1 MRSEERFE
9 TAEKDDSLIDMAQ
22 LENRI
27 ENALNEARILL
38 LGSQVV
44 IGVLLRAFFE
54 PGFDHLA
61 YRGEMALLVATFVFT
76 AVVGLLIWPAAFHQV
91 AQRGAETSYIA
102 TFTSTILGWTLLP
115 IAIALGLSLYAT
127 AVDMH
132 VPYASAYA
140 VVGVLAGLALWYGV
154 PLLRHDPKRRER
166 VHRETRH
173 EEEENTRQGKSELP
187 QRIKNVL
194 TECRMALPGA
204 QALLGF
210 QFIDVFF
217 DSFVKLPRSLQW
229 LHFASL
235 LCTMMATILLIA
247 PAAYHR
253 IAEGGEDTEHFLN
266 VASRLLLWALIFL
279 APGLTGDIVVAMYR
293 VTHTFFWG
301 VLISIV
307 LLAAFYALWFGYS
320 LWARERNVS

>member
-1 MRSEERFE
+1 MP
-9 TAEKDDSLIDMAQ
+9 Q

-54 PGFDHLA
+54 PGFERLEF
-61 YRGEMALLVATFVFT
+61 RGEIALLVATFVFT
-76 AVVGLLIWPAAFHQV
+76 AVVGLLIWPAAFHQI
-91 AQRGAETSYIA
+91 AQNGAETSYIA

-115 IAIALGLSLYAT
+115 VAIALGLSLYAT
-127 AVDMH
+127 ALDMR

-140 VVGVLAGLALWYGV
+140 VVATVVGLAAWYGL
-154 PLLRHDPKRRER
+154 PFLRHDPERRER
-166 VHRETRH
+166 AHRESKRQ
-173 EEEENTRQGKSELP
+173 EEENRRQGKTELP

-217 DSFVKLPRSLQW
+217 DSFQKLPRSLQW

-235 LCTMMATILLIA
+235 LCTLLATILLIA

-253 IAEGGEDTEHFLN
+253 LAEGGEDTEHFLS
-266 VASRLLLWALIFL
+266 VASQMLLWALVFL
-279 APGLTGDIVVAMYR
+279 APGMTGDIVVAMYR
-293 VTHTFFWG
+293 VTHEVVSG
-301 VLISIV
+301 LIVSLV
-307 LLAAFYALWFGYS
+307 FLAAFYGLWFGYS
-320 LWARERNVS
+320 LARKGTAS

>member
-1 MRSEERFE
+1 MWGEERFE
-9 TAEKDDSLIDMAQ
+9 AAEEDNSLIEMAQ
-22 LENRI
+22 LENRV

-54 PGFDHLA
+54 PGFERLA
-61 YRGEMALLVATFVFT
+61 FRGEIALLVATFVFT
-76 AVVGLLIWPAAFHQV
+76 AVVGLLVWPAAFHQI

-102 TFTSTILGWTLLP
+102 TFTSTILAWTLLP

-127 AVDMH
+127 ALDMH
-132 VPYASAYA
+132 VPYAWIYA
-140 VVGVLAGLALWYGV
+140 VGATVAGLAMWYAV
-154 PLLRHDPKRRER
+154 PSFRHDPARRER
-166 VHRETRH
+166 VRQETR
-173 EEEENTRQGKSELP
+173 EQEQENKWQHKTELP

-217 DSFVKLPRSLQW
+217 DSFTQLPRSLQW

-235 LCTMMATILLIA
+235 LCTMISTILLIA

-253 IAEGGEDTEHFLN
+253 IAEGGEDTEHFLK
-266 VASRLLLWALIFL
+266 VASRMLLWALIFL
-279 APGLTGDIVVAMYR
+279 APGMTGDIVVAMYR
-293 VTHTFFWG
+293 VTHTVVAG
-301 VLISIV
+301 VVASLV

-320 LWARERNVS
+320 LFERERKA

>member
-1 MRSEERFE
+1 
-9 TAEKDDSLIDMAQ
+9 MAQ

-27 ENALNEARILL
+27 ENALNETRILL

-54 PGFDHLA
+54 PGFERLA
-61 YRGEMALLVATFVFT
+61 YHGEIALLVATFVFT
-76 AVVGLLIWPAAFHQV
+76 AVVGLLVWPAAFHQI
-91 AQRGAETSYIA
+91 AQRGDETSYIA

-115 IAIALGLSLYAT
+115 IAVALGLSLYAT
-127 AVDMH
+127 ALDMH
-132 VPYASAYA
+132 VSYAWLYA
-140 VVGVLAGLALWYGV
+140 VVATAAGLVMWYAV
-154 PLLRHDPKRRER
+154 PSFRHDPAQRER
-166 VHRETRH
+166 VRQETKQQ
-173 EEEENTRQGKSELP
+173 EETNKKQGKTELP

-253 IAEGGEDTEHFLN
+253 IAEGGEDTEHFLK
-266 VASRLLLWALIFL
+266 VASRMLLWAMIFL
-279 APGLTGDIVVAMYR
+279 APGMTGDIVVAMYR
-293 VTHTFFWG
+293 VTHTFVAG
-301 VLISIV
+301 LIASLV

-320 LWARERNVS
+320 FLARERNA